1 MYLCTVNV
9 NHTLSCTRPNKIAAK
24 GVGVPHL
31 VAASRCAWPR
41 TREGP
46 LTFYIFYTKE
56 RDKTTP
62 ARVGMN
68 TFKRPTVPSRDLI
81 GLNTQ
86 HAFMSQ
92 ARWIWIKMQRVP
104 REYLC
109 TASGRSLRWVLPI
122 GTPTRREPVGCSASC
137 TKSSS
142 LGL

>member
-68 TFKRPTVPSRDLI
+68 TCERPTVASRDQI

-92 ARWIWIKMQRVP
+92 ARRIQIKIQQVP
-104 REYLC
+104 NEYRR
-109 TASGRSLRWVLPI
+109 TTSGRSLRWVLPNC
-122 GTPTRREPVGCSASC
+122 TPTRRDPCRWLCQFYQVQY
-137 TKSSS
+137 
-142 LGL
+142 